1 MRASE
6 VWDAL
11 LKNEV
16 DLGEGGVGHAEEYAV
31 VLGAKEA
38 KESTSAA
45 AGEVD
50 PVLVLLAKRRRVEEG
65 EDRGEEVQVRL
76 LDAHGGD
83 DVVAV
88 RGEREL
94 PARRARRCA
103 HARGRA
109 RRCAEAKKW
118 RALRGVS
125 RRGTRGGSR
134 GRATTLDPS
143 GR

>member
-38 KESTSAA
+38 KEGASAA

-65 EDRGEEVQVRL
+65 KDCGEEAQVRL

-109 RRCAEAKKW
+109 RREAQKW